1 VLADGPVSEV
11 VSRDPFTGEEVFRA
25 AACTEATVDALV
37 AAAAAGAE
45 RWAATPVTERA
56 AALSR
61 FADLLEDEAPAL
73 AELILR
79 EVGKRRADAEAEVAW
94 TVRSARWYAAHPPQE
109 ATVAGARVV
118 PRPLGVIAAVTPWNV
133 PLVTPAWKWLPALVA
148 GNAVV
153 WKPSERATGT
163 AAAAHVLL
171 LRAGVP
177 DDVAVLLPGDAATAR
192 RLVADPRVAGVHFT
206 GSDRAGLAL
215 AQLAAARAIPC
226 ALEMSGHNAAVVF
239 ADADLELA
247 ADCIVACATALAG
260 QKCTSTRRVLIAE
273 PVLAPLTDR
282 LAARIAALRVGDPRE
297 PDTDVGPLIAP
308 AARDDAEDRLQAA
321 LDRGARLV
329 ARSGAP
335 AGDQPMLG
343 SGAPAGAALFA
354 PALLAGLS
362 TDDPLRTHELFAPV
376 LTVEPFATP
385 EEAWRLANASPFG
398 LSAAV
403 YGRDPALL
411 GAAGERI
418 EAGVIALNRRGDAV
432 ELEAPFG
439 GRKRSGNGAPEGG
452 EYVYGAVT
460 ALQAVYG

>member
-1 VLADGPVSEV
+1 VRGPGAVAESAARDLRAEAPVWWLHTDLDVLS
-11 VSRDPFTGEEVFRA
+11 
-25 AACTEATVDALV
+25 TEAL
-37 AAAAAGAE
+37 
-45 RWAATPVTERA
+45 
-56 AALSR
+56 
-61 FADLLEDEAPAL
+61 
-73 AELILR
+73 
-79 EVGKRRADAEAEVAW
+79 
-94 TVRSARWYAAHPPQE
+94 
-109 ATVAGARVV
+109 
-118 PRPLGVIAAVTPWNV
+118 AAVDYPQPGGLSWDQLTE
-133 PLVTPAWKWLPALVA
+133 VT
-148 GNAVV
+148 
-153 WKPSERATGT
+153 
-163 AAAAHVLL
+163 
-171 LRAGVP
+171 
-177 DDVAVLLPGDAATAR
+177 
-192 RLVADPRVAGVHFT
+192 
-206 GSDRAGLAL
+206 
-215 AQLAAARAIPC
+215 
-226 ALEMSGHNAAVVF
+226 
-239 ADADLELA
+239 
-247 ADCIVACATALAG
+247 
-260 QKCTSTRRVLIAE
+260 
-273 PVLAPLTDR
+273 
-282 LAARIAALRVGDPRE
+282 IAALRVGDPRE